1 MVNDKDLYLLT
12 GSNLSNRKEMLE
24 EATKRLT
31 ECFGRAVNISS
42 IYETAAWG
50 KENQQAFLNQVL
62 VFKSGIDPKAI
73 LRTILDIELKMGRVR
88 TEKWGA
94 RTIDIDILYYGD
106 ILFHDE
112 ELTIPHP
119 YLEQRKFTLMPLAEL
134 APEFIHPKL
143 RKTTAELLQL
153 CEDKLEVNLF
163 TEDC

>member
-1 MVNDKDLYLLT
+1 MVKGKDLFLLT
-12 GSNLSNRKEMLE
+12 GSNLGNRSAKLKEAANHLH
-24 EATKRLT
+24 T
-31 ECFGRAVNISS
+31 CFGATVKASS

-50 KENQQAFLNQVL
+50 NENQQAFLNQVL

-73 LRTILDIELKMGRVR
+73 LHTILDIELKMGRVR

-94 RTIDIDILYYGD
+94 RTIDIDILYFGD

-119 YLEQRKFTLMPLAEL
+119 YLEQRKFTLLPLAEL

-143 RKTTAELLQL
+143 RRTTAELLQL

-163 TEDC
+163 TEDS